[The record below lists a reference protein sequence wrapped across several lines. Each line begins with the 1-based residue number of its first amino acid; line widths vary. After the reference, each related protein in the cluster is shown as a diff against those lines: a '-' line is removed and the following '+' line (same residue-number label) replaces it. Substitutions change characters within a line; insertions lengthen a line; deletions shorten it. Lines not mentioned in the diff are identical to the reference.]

1 MATKRKNQTH
11 PVDSKQTSNI
21 TRVLRFNAA
30 LALFAMFVGLEATL
44 ATSSAGPQLS
54 EQTINRTLKGDRA
67 APAFS
72 SHANRRPEIRSGR
85 TRVIKPKLADGCE
98 SLVSP
103 AADARLAQVA
113 GRCVS

>member
-1 MATKRKNQTH
+1 MAPKRKNQTH
-11 PVDSKQTSNI
+11 PVDAKQAGNI
-21 TRVLRFNAA
+21 MRSVRFNAA
-30 LALFAMFVGLEATL
+30 LAIFAMFIGLEAMV
-44 ATSSAGPQLS
+44 ATSSAGPQLA

-72 SHANRRPEIRSGR
+72 SQNRRPEIKNDR